1 MTTRMPTAQTDTV
14 VPSRPSIV
22 RRRRSRKAAV
32 NPIKGGHGEYVLAT
46 GSAAVRRLFVLH
58 KIYSSAGRRI
68 LLQAGLTPGMH
79 VADFGCGVGAVT
91 RMLAEMAGKSGT
103 VTGIN
108 VNGAQLEQASRT
120 CTSQGFRN
128 VMFVEADACDT
139 GLPDACF
146 DLVYCRYLLLHLP
159 DPAACL
165 REMRRVLKSGGVL
178 VVEDGDLATAASVPP
193 TALNAFANLFTQLG
207 PKRDLDY
214 SLARNLFHM
223 VKDAGFAD
231 PEIEIHQ
238 PASCG
243 GDTGLLLK
251 WSVEEAGP
259 ALVSAGLISEV
270 ELKQTLSDM
279 DQAMQDP
286 NVLALAPRMSQVW
299 ARKAA

>member
-1 MTTRMPTAQTDTV
+1 MTNAQTGRIISNGASSLGGRRWRRAAENRSKS
-14 VPSRPSIV
+14 SR
-22 RRRRSRKAAV
+22 
-32 NPIKGGHGEYVLAT
+32 GEYALAT

-58 KIYSSAGRRI
+58 KVYSSAGRRI

-91 RMLAEMAGKSGT
+91 RMLAEMVGKSGT
-103 VTGIN
+103 VTGID
-108 VNGAQLEQASRT
+108 VNRAQLEQASAT

-128 VMFVEADACDT
+128 VLFVETDACDT

-146 DLVYCRYLLLHLP
+146 DLVYCRCLLLHLP

-178 VVEDGDLATAASVPP
+178 VVEDGDLASATSVPP
-193 TALNAFANLFTQLG
+193 TALNAFADLFSQLG

-214 SLARNLFHM
+214 SMARNLYHM

-238 PASCG
+238 PAASA

-259 ALVSAGLISEV
+259 AFVNAGLLTSG
-270 ELKQTLSDM
+270 ELEQTLKDM
-279 DQAMQDP
+279 DTAMQDP